1 MGMSDFVENQPEP
14 SNFTEAAPSGK
25 DASDSPPAGGEGGG
39 ESVSGA
45 ENSSPSPAEPN
56 NSDSAT
62 TATPAAAPTTAATPT
77 SATTANPVTSPN
89 EILNSILSKIGDIDQ
104 QANFKMMIYGEPGST
119 KSSFSATAP
128 NNLIA
133 DLEDGLISAKS
144 SPHGIA
150 PGVQKYPW
158 SGFED
163 FTKLVVSF
171 AQNPPELDR
180 FKVLTIDTFSDLHKR
195 ALAEV
200 TEREWRKRPSSNRYV
215 PEVEH
220 HSENNERMIR
230 MIRALRDLNRDLIVV
245 SHAKTVEPKNKP
257 AKTYPDFSE
266 SLANKIM
273 AMMDIVG
280 YMTVKTIEGK
290 PTPVLRVVTDGT
302 IQCKTRVPLPAEI
315 INPTY
320 SQLRAAWEKTL
331 MS

>member
-14 SNFTEAAPSGK
+14 SGFTETSPSGE
-25 DASDSPPAGGEGGG
+25 AVPDSPPAGGEGGG

-45 ENSSPSPAEPN
+45 ENSSPSPS

-62 TATPAAAPTTAATPT
+62 TAIQDAAPTTAVTAT

-89 EILNSILSKIGDIDQ
+89 EILNSILGKIGNIDQ
-104 QANFKMMIYGEPGST
+104 QANFKMLIYGEPGST

-144 SPHGIA
+144 SPNGIA

-163 FTKLVVSF
+163 FTKLVVAF
-171 AQNPPELDR
+171 TQNPPELER
-180 FKVLTIDTFSDLHKR
+180 FTTLTIDTFSDLHKR

-230 MIRALRDLNRDLIVV
+230 MIRALRDLNRDLIIV

-280 YMTVKTIEGK
+280 YMSVKTIEGK
-290 PTPVLRVVTDGT
+290 PTPVLRVITDGT

-331 MS
+331 TS